1 VALIERQKNTKLMK
15 QFIHTLGKI
24 SSVVLPVLFLM
35 FTTTV
40 SAQGDATAG
49 EGIFKAKCAS
59 CHNMTKDV
67 TGPALMGILDGT
79 RAPSKG
85 WLKLWIKDNAAL
97 RASGDAYANK
107 IFDAWGGKSM
117 TGFAYFSEKELDD
130 VVEYI
135 GTYAPVVGPVG
146 SELLPCIPVIKQK
159 EESNLYTV
167 LVIIAISLLIIVAFT
182 GINRSL
188 KNAGALKNGEALEEP
203 LTFWEAI
210 GKFATTQK
218 IKFGLIV
225 LFIVGGL
232 LSSGWDT
239 LSGIG
244 IFGGN
249 GYGDIEV
256 VNYKPA
262 QPIEF
267 RHDIHAKQNEIDC
280 KYCHSGTIEGKHA
293 LIPSANV
300 CMNCHSVVKD
310 KENCEVSS
318 EEIQKIYDAVNFD
331 AAKGAYFEV
340 RDGNKVV
347 DDSGNIVYY
356 DEQTGKGNPIEW
368 VKVHNLQDFVY
379 FNHQQHVVVG
389 NVDCKECHGDVE
401 NVTTAEQHAP
411 LTMGWCIEC
420 HRTKEINET
429 MKFSGKPNGYYEKMH
444 DEFKEAYKHQE
455 KFDFTVEKIG
465 GLECAKCHY

>member
-1 VALIERQKNTKLMK
+1 MK
-15 QFIHTLGKI
+15 QFIHTLRRI
-24 SSVVLPVLFLM
+24 TTVILPVLFVMLS
-35 FTTTV
+35 TGL
-40 SAQGDATAG
+40 SAQGDAVAG
-49 EGIFKAKCAS
+49 KGIFTAKCAS

-67 TGPALMGILDGT
+67 TGPALMGVLDGT
-79 RAPSKG
+79 RAPSKE
-85 WLKLWIKDNAAL
+85 WLKLWIKDNVAL
-97 RASGDAYANK
+97 RNTGDAYANK
-107 IFDAWGGKSM
+107 IYEAWGGANM
-117 TGFAYFSEKELDD
+117 TSFSYFSEKELDD
-130 VVEYI
+130 VIEYVA
-135 GTYAPVVGPVG
+135 TYEIPVG
-146 SELLPCIPVIKQK
+146 GPKELLPCIPKTK
-159 EESNLYTV
+159 KEEESNIFL
-167 LVIIAISLLIIVAFT
+167 LLSIIGIALFIIVIFT
-182 GINRSL
+182 GVNKSL
-188 KNAGALKNGEALEEP
+188 KNAAAQKKGETPAEP

-210 GKFATTQK
+210 GDFAGRKK
-218 IKFGLIV
+218 IQFGLIV

-232 LSSGWDT
+232 ASAGWDS
-239 LSGIG
+239 LLGIG

-249 GYGDIEV
+249 GFGDIEV
-256 VNYKPA
+256 VNYKPT

-310 KENCEVSS
+310 KEDCDVSAT
-318 EEIQKIYDAVNFD
+318 EIQKIYDAVNFD
-331 AAKGAYFEV
+331 SKKGAYF
-340 RDGNKVV
+340 KVV
-347 DDSGNIVYY
+347 DGKKEVDAGGKVIFY
-356 DEQTGKGNPIEW
+356 DEQVGEGNPIEW

-379 FNHQQHVVVG
+379 FNHSQHVVVG
-389 NVDCKECHGDVE
+389 NVDCKECHGDME
-401 NVTTAEQHAP
+401 SMTTAEQHAP

>member
-1 VALIERQKNTKLMK
+1 MKQVKNTLR
-15 QFIHTLGKI
+15 II
-24 SSVVLPVLFLM
+24 SSAILTVLFLLV
-35 FTTTV
+35 T
-40 SAQGDATAG
+40 SAAQAQGDAKAG

-67 TGPALMGILDGT
+67 TGPALIGVLD
-79 RAPSKG
+79 RVPSRD
-85 WLKLWIKDNAAL
+85 WLKSWIKDNVAL
-97 RASGDAYANK
+97 RGSGDAYANK
-107 IFDAWGGKSM
+107 IYNQWGGAAMSQ
-117 TGFAYFSEKELDD
+117 FAYFSDADLEN

-135 GTYAPVVGPVG
+135 STYEKPGDVGTPD
-146 SELLPCIPVIKQK
+146 LLPCIPAQK
-159 EESNLYTV
+159 KDEESSYFLFG
-167 LVIIAISLLIIVAFT
+167 VIGLSLLIIVIFT
-182 GINRSL
+182 GVNRSL
-188 KNAGALKNGEALEEP
+188 KNAKAVKEGGEASDP
-203 LTFWEAI
+203 KSAGEAI
-210 GKFATTQK
+210 GEFAVKNK

-232 LSSGWDT
+232 ASLGWNFHM
-239 LSGIG
+239 SIG

-249 GYGDIEV
+249 GIGKTADIE
-256 VNYKPA
+256 NYHPT

-300 CMNCHSVVKD
+300 CMNCHKTVSS
-310 KENCEVSS
+310 KEDCEVST
-318 EEIQKIYDAVNFD
+318 EKIQKIYDAVNFEPK
-331 AAKGAYFEV
+331 KGYFEV
-340 RDGNKVV
+340 VNGEKVKDAQGNVV
-347 DDSGNIVYY
+347 YH
-356 DEQTGKGNPIEW
+356 DEQVGEGNPIEW

-379 FNHQQHVVVG
+379 FNHSQHVVVG

-401 NVTTAEQHAP
+401 NGTTAEHFAP

-420 HRTKEINET
+420 HRTKEINEE

-444 DEFKEAYKHQE
+444 NEFKEAYKHQE
-455 KFDFTVEKIG
+455 EFNFTVEKIG

>member
-1 VALIERQKNTKLMK
+1 MK
-15 QFIHTLGKI
+15 QFIHTLRKLTAVI
-24 SSVVLPVLFLM
+24 LPLIFLM
-35 FTTTV
+35 FTTTL

-67 TGPALMGILDGT
+67 TGPALIGILDGT
-79 RAPSKG
+79 RAPSRE
-85 WLKLWIKDNAAL
+85 WLKLWIKDNNAL
-97 RASGDAYANK
+97 RASGDDYANK
-107 IFDAWGGKSM
+107 VYEAWGGKVM
-117 TGFAYFSEKELDD
+117 TAFPYFSDKELDD
-130 VVEYI
+130 VIEYI
-135 GTYAPVVGPVG
+135 VAYEIPEAKGE
-146 SELLPCIPVIKQK
+146 SELLPCIPETKK
-159 EESNLYTV
+159 EDESNLYFYFIV
-167 LVIIAISLLIIVAFT
+167 IAISFFVIILFT

-188 KNAGALKNGEALEEP
+188 KTATATKNGDVEP
-203 LTFWEAI
+203 RSLTFWESI
-210 GKFATTQK
+210 SYFAVNEK

-225 LFIVGGL
+225 LFVLGGL
-232 LSSGWDT
+232 LSLGWDS
-239 LSGIG
+239 LMHIG
-244 IFGGN
+244 VFGGD

-256 VNYKPA
+256 ENYKPT

-280 KYCHSGTIEGKHA
+280 KYCHSGTIESKHA

-300 CMNCHSVVKD
+300 CMNCHSVVKE
-310 KENCEVSS
+310 KEGCDASS
-318 EEIQKIYDAVNFD
+318 EKIQKIYDAVNFD
-331 AAKGAYFEV
+331 PDKGAYFEV
-340 RDGNKVV
+340 KDGEKVV
-347 DDSGNIVYY
+347 DASGNVIYY
-356 DEQTGKGNPIEW
+356 DEQTGEGNPIEW

-379 FNHQQHVVVG
+379 FNHSQHVVVG
-389 NVDCKECHGDVE
+389 NVDCKECHGDMK
-401 NVTTAEQHAP
+401 NMTTAEHHAP

-420 HRTKEINET
+420 HRSKEINET

>member
-1 VALIERQKNTKLMK
+1 MK
-15 QFIHTLGKI
+15 QFIHTLRKFTAVI
-24 SSVVLPVLFLM
+24 LPVFFLM
-35 FTTTV
+35 FTTTL
-40 SAQGDATAG
+40 SAQADAKAG

-67 TGPALMGILDGT
+67 TGPALMGVLDGT
-79 RAPSKG
+79 RAPSKD
-85 WLKLWIKDNAAL
+85 WLKLWIKDNSAL
-97 RASGDAYANK
+97 RNSGDAYAIK
-107 IFDAWGGKSM
+107 VYEKHGQKPM
-117 TGFAYFSEKELDD
+117 TNFQYFSDKELDD

-135 GTYAPVVGPVG
+135 TTYEIVVNPGKPD
-146 SELLPCIPVIKQK
+146 LLPCIPETKK
-159 EESNLYTV
+159 EEESDLHLILIV
-167 LVIIAISLLIIVAFT
+167 IAISLFIIVVFT
-182 GINRSL
+182 GVNRSL
-188 KNAGALKNGEALEEP
+188 KNAAAVRNGETVEEP

-210 GKFATTQK
+210 GNFAVTKK
-218 IKFGLIV
+218 IQFGLIV

-232 LSSGWDT
+232 GSAGWDG
-239 LSGIG
+239 LLGIG

-256 VNYKPA
+256 VNYKPT

-300 CMNCHSVVKD
+300 CMNCHSTVKD
-310 KENCEVSS
+310 KENCDVSATK
-318 EEIQKIYDAVNFD
+318 IQKIYDAVNFD
-331 AAKGAYFEV
+331 PKKGAYF
-340 RDGNKVV
+340 NVV
-347 DDSGNIVYY
+347 DGKKEVDASGNVVFY
-356 DEQTGKGNPIEW
+356 DEQIGERNPIEW

-379 FNHQQHVVVG
+379 FNHSQHVVVG

-401 NVTTAEQHAP
+401 NGTTAEQHAP